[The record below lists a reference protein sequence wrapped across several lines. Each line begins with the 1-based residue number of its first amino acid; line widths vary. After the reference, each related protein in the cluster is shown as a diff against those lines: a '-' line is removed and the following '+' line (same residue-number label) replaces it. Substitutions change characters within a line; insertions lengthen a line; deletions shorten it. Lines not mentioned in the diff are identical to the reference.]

1 MSQQR
6 TQGNHNP
13 RGTVNVQP
21 LPESIPSEDNPQLAV
36 ETPNSTTTV
45 APARAPSNPIANLPV
60 APAIVT
66 TPGSSNPTATPMEV
80 AEKED
85 FGRDRNLKTL
95 LKNLQP
101 KAFSGEGHNV
111 PKILKE

>member
-6 TQGNHNP
+6 TQGNPNP
-13 RGTVNVQP
+13 RRTANVQP
-21 LPESIPSEDNPQLAV
+21 PPISIPNEGNPQPAV
-36 ETPNSTTTV
+36 ETPNSTTTTTL
-45 APARAPSNPIANLPV
+45 APASSNPTANLPI

-66 TPGSSNPTATPMEV
+66 TLESSNPAAIPMEV

-95 LKNLQP
+95 LKNL
-101 KAFSGEGHNV
+101 
-111 PKILKE
+111 